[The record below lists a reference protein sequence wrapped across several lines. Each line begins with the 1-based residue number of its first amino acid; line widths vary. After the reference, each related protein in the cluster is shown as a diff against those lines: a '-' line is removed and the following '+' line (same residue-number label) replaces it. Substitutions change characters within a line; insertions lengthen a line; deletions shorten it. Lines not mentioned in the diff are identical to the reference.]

1 MNVLILYV
9 IKRYPLI
16 VQMNDPTIYN
26 QVRVDGHDVVL
37 IDTDQETF
45 VPSVYIGTLIIDSNR
60 F

>member
-37 IDTDQETF
+37 IDTDQETLYL
-45 VPSVYIGTLIIDSNR
+45 VYI
-60 F
+60 

>member
-26 QVRVDGHDVVL
+26 RVRVDGHDVVL
-37 IDTDQETF
+37 IDTDQETLYL
-45 VPSVYIGTLIIDSNR
+45 VYI
-60 F
+60 